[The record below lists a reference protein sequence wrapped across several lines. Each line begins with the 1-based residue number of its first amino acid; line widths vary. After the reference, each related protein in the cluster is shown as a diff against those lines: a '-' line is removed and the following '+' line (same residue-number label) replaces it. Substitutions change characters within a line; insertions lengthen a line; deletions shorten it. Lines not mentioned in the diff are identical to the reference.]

1 MTEITVTKND
11 AGQRA
16 DRFLTKAYPNLS
28 LPLIC
33 KLMRKK
39 RIKLNGARTEP
50 NVKLSEGDVFRFY
63 LSDELL
69 DTGGR
74 EKTADFREVPPEID
88 VIYEDENILLCDKPV
103 GMVVHEDNDNTS
115 DTLINRI
122 KCCLWKQGEYD
133 PDSEQSFV
141 PALCNR
147 IDRNTGGIVIAAK
160 NAESLRVLN
169 QKIRDRELVKLYL
182 CVVQGELPK
191 RADTLTAYLE
201 KLSDE
206 NRVIVSD
213 RKTPQNRTILT
224 KYRVRGYQSEAH
236 FFCRRLYSRGSS
248 SDDRA
253 DSPDT
258 RAFRACGASAP
269 RRREVRQ
276 QQAQQGAR
284 LRRAGAVLLQAAVRV
299 HHSGG
304 LPGVPEPPGIL
315 RGGYELDLVREE
327 VPRLRL
333 NVFAG
338 DEVRCFGE
346 MHKKTWH
353 FFMKVCD

>member
-50 NVKLSEGDVFRFY
+50 NTKLAEGDVFRFY

-69 DTGGR
+69 DTGGKAR
-74 EKTADFREVPPEID
+74 QADFRDVPPMLD
-88 VIYEDENILLCDKPV
+88 LIYEDENILLCDKPV

-122 KCCLWKQGEYD
+122 KCYLWKKGEYN
-133 PDSEQSFV
+133 PDSELSFA

-182 CVVQGELPK
+182 CLVWGRLPQK
-191 RADTLTAYLE
+191 SATLTAYLE
-201 KLSDE
+201 KLPDE

-213 RKTPQNRTILT
+213 RKTPANRTIRT
-224 KYRVRGYQSEAH
+224 KYRVLREFTDRSLVEVDLLTGRTHQIRAH
-236 FFCRRLYSRGSS
+236 FAHIGHPLLGDGKYGNNKDNRQVGMDCQALYSYKLRFEFTTPAGCLEYLNGREFTVK
-248 SDDRA
+248 DPGKIWFMDRA
-253 DSPDT
+253 
-258 RAFRACGASAP
+258 
-269 RRREVRQ
+269 E
-276 QQAQQGAR
+276 
-284 LRRAGAVLLQAAVRV
+284 
-299 HHSGG
+299 
-304 LPGVPEPPGIL
+304 
-315 RGGYELDLVREE
+315 
-327 VPRLRL
+327 
-333 NVFAG
+333 
-338 DEVRCFGE
+338 
-346 MHKKTWH
+346 
-353 FFMKVCD
+353 